1 MNKNPN
7 SFELGPHT
15 LRQTNI
21 AIEPVPFEGVF
32 PIGNGDMHGYSI
44 AVLVYRTVKS
54 DIWFPSFPLQQKLAG
69 RFKCYYIF
77 SPYMGRWSDLT
88 SIFFKWVPFNH
99 HPPNY
104 YEVDLSLVI
113 PI

>member
-1 MNKNPN
+1 LGPFCQTTGFAQAYEVMNKNPN

-54 DIWFPSFPLQQKLAG
+54 DI
-69 RFKCYYIF
+69 
-77 SPYMGRWSDLT
+77 
-88 SIFFKWVPFNH
+88 
-99 HPPNY
+99 
-104 YEVDLSLVI
+104 
-113 PI
+113 